1 MIRLSEPGEYAIN
14 LIPLRQGVELEDF
27 ARFSAEVDQ
36 PTLLAQDV
44 VLGFDAYAVTRRD
57 EGAPS
62 VDIVEVMHVRSW
74 SEWVEVRDNAAA
86 IKPVGAGFEQR
97 VDPSTVRTLFGNRI
111 APR

>member
-1 MIRLSEPGEYAIN
+1 MSSEGEYAIN
-14 LIPLRQGVELEDF
+14 LIPVRPGQTEGF
-27 ARFSAEVDQ
+27 QRFSAEVDQ

-74 SEWVEVRDNAAA
+74 DEWVDVRDNSEDLR
-86 IKPVGAGFEQR
+86 PVSTRFEALA
-97 VDPSTVRTLFGNRI
+97 DPNAVRTLFGMRI
-111 APR
+111 AAR

>member
-1 MIRLSEPGEYAIN
+1 MSAGGEYAIN
-14 LIPLRQGVELEDF
+14 LIPVRPGHADGF
-27 ARFSAEVDQ
+27 ARFSAELDQ

-74 SEWVEVRDNAAA
+74 DEWVEVRDSSEAL
-86 IKPVGAGFEQR
+86 KPVTAAFTELA
-97 VDPSTVRTLFGNRI
+97 DPDAVRTIFGTRI
-111 APR
+111 EAR

>member
-1 MIRLSEPGEYAIN
+1 MGEYAFN
-14 LIPLRQGVELEDF
+14 LIPLREGAALEEF
-27 ARFSAEVDQ
+27 RRFSAELDQ

-74 SEWVEVRDNAAA
+74 EEWVDVRDGSEAL
-86 IKPVGAGFEQR
+86 KPVSARFEELI
-97 VDPSTVRTLFGNRI
+97 DPATVRTIFGTRI
-111 APR
+111 ERS